1 MKRLQIMLL
10 TAFSSALLL
19 TGCGK
24 EKEVMEKTPDVE
36 IPVMEQ
42 VIDDTPANTEA
53 PAETDTEAETG
64 TDSASVS
71 DAPPEEGMVR
81 SRITNEWVDEEV
93 NNTRPLAIMTPNT
106 KTASQYGISNAD
118 VLYECNVEGSI
129 TRLMWIIQD
138 WKNADKLGNIRSCRD
153 YYVYWAFEWDALYVH
168 FGGPFYINDVISR
181 TDDIDGKTSS
191 NFFRDK
197 NAKNSTDNAYI
208 DAAGALADADKLGYS
223 IQMRDGFAEEQHYRF
238 ASPAG
243 EPNDLSQ
250 YSDAVTAN
258 KIDMSPTY
266 PVTNCYF
273 VYNTDTGLYDRFQH
287 LSGSSDGPH
296 TDLANGKQL
305 AFKNI
310 LIQNTYYE
318 VRDDKGYLAFQCH
331 DTTRDGWFFTNG
343 KGIHVNWEK
352 SSDYGATR
360 YYDDDGNEIQLNTG
374 KTMVCI
380 VEDGDSFLVD
390 DQEFSSR

>member
-1 MKRLQIMLL
+1 MKRLQVLL
-10 TAFSSALLL
+10 LIALSSALLL

-24 EKEVMEKTPDVE
+24 EEEEKPKVE
-36 IPVMEQ
+36 APVVEQ
-42 VIDDTPANTEA
+42 IIDDTPEEKEEPEETAEPEETES
-53 PAETDTEAETG
+53 EEN
-64 TDSASVS
+64 
-71 DAPPEEGMVR
+71 APPEEGMVR

-106 KTASQYGISNAD
+106 KTASHYGISNAD
-118 VLYECNVEGSI
+118 VVYECNVEGSI

-168 FGGPFYINDVISR
+168 FGGPFYIDEVIKR

-197 NAKNSTDNAYI
+197 NAKNATDNAFI
-208 DAAGALADADKLGYS
+208 DAAGVIADADKLGYS
-223 IQMRDGFAEEQHYRF
+223 TQMRDGYADEQHYRF
-238 ASPAG
+238 APDN

-250 YSDAVTAN
+250 YSDAITAN
-258 KIDMSPTY
+258 RVDMSPAY

-273 VYNTDTGLYDRFQH
+273 VYNGETGLYERFQH

-296 TDLANGKQL
+296 TDLATGKQL
-305 AFKNI
+305 TFKNI
-310 LIQNTYYE
+310 LVQNTYHE
-318 VRDDKGYLAFQCH
+318 VRDAKGYLAFQCH

-343 KGIHVNWEK
+343 KGIHVTWEK
-352 SSDYGATR
+352 ASDHGATR
-360 YYDDDGNEIQLNTG
+360 YYDDAGNEIELNTG

-390 DQEFSSR
+390 DQEIK

>member
-1 MKRLQIMLL
+1 MKKLQIFLL
-10 TAFSSALLL
+10 ATMSCALLL
-19 TGCGK
+19 SACGK
-24 EKEVMEKTPDVE
+24 EEEKPVTAEVPVAEQSIEDIPDVKE
-36 IPVMEQ
+36 EPEPEE
-42 VIDDTPANTEA
+42 TPEE
-53 PAETDTEAETG
+53 PEEDL
-64 TDSASVS
+64 
-71 DAPPEEGMVR
+71 PPEEGMVR
-81 SRITNEWVDEEV
+81 SRITNEWVTEEV

-118 VLYECNVEGSI
+118 VVYECNVEGSI

-138 WKNADKLGNIRSCRD
+138 WKNADRLGNVRSCRD

-168 FGGPFYINDVISR
+168 FGGPFYIDEVISR

-191 NFFRDK
+191 NFWRAKDAK
-197 NAKNSTDNAYI
+197 NATDNAYV
-208 DAAGALADADKLGYS
+208 DAAGIMTDIDRLGYALKL
-223 IQMRDGFAEEQHYRF
+223 RDGYADEQHYRF
-238 ASPAG
+238 ASDK

-250 YSDAVTAN
+250 YSDAIKAD

-273 VYNTDTGLYDRFQH
+273 IYNSDTGLYERFQH
-287 LSGSSDGPH
+287 LAGASDGPH
-296 TDLANGKQL
+296 TDLATGKQL
-305 AFKNI
+305 TFKNV
-310 LIQNTYYE
+310 LIQNTYHE

-343 KGIHVNWEK
+343 KGIHVNWK
-352 SSDYGATR
+352 KTSDYGATR
-360 YYDDDGNEIQLNTG
+360 YYDDAGNEIELNTG

-390 DQEFSSR
+390 DQKVSPR

>member
-1 MKRLQIMLL
+1 MKKLQFLLLL
-10 TAFSSALLL
+10 TLSSALLL
-19 TGCGK
+19 AGCGK
-24 EKEVMEKTPDVE
+24 KEEEAVKDPGVE

-42 VIDDTPANTEA
+42 TIDDIPEEKVE
-53 PAETDTEAETG
+53 PEESDTNTG
-64 TDSASVS
+64 TDT
-71 DAPPEEGMVR
+71 DENTPPEEGMVR
-81 SRITNEWVDEEV
+81 SRITNEWVDETV
-93 NNTRPLAIMTPNT
+93 NNTRPLAIMIPNT
-106 KTASQYGISNAD
+106 KTASHYGISNAD
-118 VLYECNVEGSI
+118 ILYECNVEGSI
-129 TRLMWIIQD
+129 TRLMAIFQD
-138 WKNADKLGNIRSCRD
+138 WQNADKLGNVRSCRD

-168 FGGPFYINDVISR
+168 FGGPFYINEVISR

-191 NFFRDK
+191 NFWRDK
-197 NAKNSTDNAYI
+197 NAVNSTDNAFV
-208 DAAGALADADKLGYS
+208 DAAGILADIDTLGYATS
-223 IQMRDGFAEEQHYRF
+223 LRDGYADEQHYRF
-238 ASPAG
+238 APAN

-250 YSDAVTAN
+250 YSDSISADR
-258 KIDMSPTY
+258 IDMSPTY

-273 VYNTDTGLYDRFQH
+273 VYNSATGLYDRFQH

-318 VRDDKGYLAFQCH
+318 VRDAKGYLAFQCH

-343 KGIHVNWEK
+343 RGIHVNWEK
-352 SSDYGATR
+352 TSDYGATR
-360 YYDDDGNEIQLNTG
+360 YYDDAGNEIELNTG

-390 DQEFSSR
+390 DKEISSR

>member
-1 MKRLQIMLL
+1 MKRLQVLL
-10 TAFSSALLL
+10 LIALSSAILL

-24 EKEVMEKTPDVE
+24 EEEEKPKVE
-36 IPVMEQ
+36 APVVEQ
-42 VIDDTPANTEA
+42 IIYDTPEEKEEPEETAEPEETES
-53 PAETDTEAETG
+53 EE
-64 TDSASVS
+64 

-106 KTASQYGISNAD
+106 KTASHYGISNAD
-118 VLYECNVEGSI
+118 VVYECNVEGSI

-168 FGGPFYINDVISR
+168 FGGPFYIDEVIKR

-197 NAKNSTDNAYI
+197 NAKNATDNAFI
-208 DAAGALADADKLGYS
+208 DAAGVIADADKLGYS
-223 IQMRDGFAEEQHYRF
+223 TQMRDGYADEQHYRF
-238 ASPAG
+238 APDSK
-243 EPNDLSQ
+243 PNDLSQ
-250 YSDAVTAN
+250 YSDAITAN
-258 KIDMSPTY
+258 RVDMSPTY

-273 VYNTDTGLYDRFQH
+273 VYNGETGLYERFQH

-296 TDLANGKQL
+296 TDLATGKQL
-305 AFKNI
+305 TFKNI
-310 LIQNTYYE
+310 LVQNTYHE
-318 VRDDKGYLAFQCH
+318 VRDAKGYLAFQCH

-343 KGIHVNWEK
+343 KGIHVTWEK
-352 SSDYGATR
+352 TSDYGATR
-360 YYDDDGNEIQLNTG
+360 YYDDTGNEIELNTG

-390 DQEFSSR
+390 DQEIK

>member
-1 MKRLQIMLL
+1 MKKLQIFLL
-10 TAFSSALLL
+10 ATMSCALLL
-19 TGCGK
+19 SACGK
-24 EKEVMEKTPDVE
+24 EEEKPVTAEVPVAEQSIEDIPDVKE
-36 IPVMEQ
+36 EPKPEE
-42 VIDDTPANTEA
+42 TPEE
-53 PAETDTEAETG
+53 PEEDL
-64 TDSASVS
+64 
-71 DAPPEEGMVR
+71 PPEEGMVR
-81 SRITNEWVDEEV
+81 SRITNEWVTEEV

-118 VLYECNVEGSI
+118 VVYECNVEGSI

-138 WKNADKLGNIRSCRD
+138 WKNADRLGNVRSCRD

-168 FGGPFYINDVISR
+168 FGGPFYIDEVISR

-191 NFFRDK
+191 NFWRAKDAK
-197 NAKNSTDNAYI
+197 NATDNAYV
-208 DAAGALADADKLGYS
+208 DAAGIMTDIDRLGYALKL
-223 IQMRDGFAEEQHYRF
+223 RDGYADEQHYRF
-238 ASPAG
+238 ASDK

-250 YSDAVTAN
+250 YSDAIKAD

-273 VYNTDTGLYDRFQH
+273 IYNSDTGLYERFQH
-287 LSGSSDGPH
+287 LAGASDGPH
-296 TDLANGKQL
+296 TDLATGKQL
-305 AFKNI
+305 TFKNV
-310 LIQNTYYE
+310 LIQNTYHE

-343 KGIHVNWEK
+343 KGIHVNWK
-352 SSDYGATR
+352 KTSDYGATR
-360 YYDDDGNEIQLNTG
+360 YYDDAGNEIELNTG

-390 DQEFSSR
+390 DQKVSPR